1 MNGILRNGCMVE
13 KTYSVKDL
21 IKALE
26 KFPPETPVVGAWDSM
41 FFPVN
46 CVKGN
51 VEKKAYDDV
60 FVFIDVSKD
69 GCFCDED

>member
-1 MNGILRNGCMVE
+1 MNGILHNSWMTE
-13 KTYSVKDL
+13 QTYSVKDL
-21 IKALE
+21 VKALE
-26 KFPPETPVVGAWDSM
+26 KFPPRTPVVGAWDSM

-46 CVKGN
+46 CVKCN
-51 VEKKAYDDV
+51 AEKKAYDNV